1 MRLALVKRLLVGRP
15 MPLAQ
20 ARHERLGKAA
30 ALAVFASDPLSS
42 VAYATEEIL
51 IVLVLAGSLALSYSL
66 PIAVGIATLLAIVV
80 ISYRQTV
87 QAYPQGGG
95 AYLVS
100 KDNLGVYPALAAA
113 AALLVDYVLTVAVS
127 VVAGIAALTSAVP
140 ALRPYR
146 VVLSVFVVVVIALG
160 NLRGVRE
167 SARLFAAPTYFFVI
181 SMLGMVGYGL
191 LAAWLDWLPEAPFE
205 PHPPGLEGIGLFLLL
220 RAYAAGCT
228 ALTGVEAVSNGVQAL
243 KPPEGRN
250 AAAVMTTLG
259 VLAIAMFLGITY
271 LAYDFGI
278 VPGGDETVVS
288 KIARRVFGTGVF
300 YFAVQ
305 TATMLILVF
314 AANTSYADFPR
325 LSSILARDRF
335 VPRQFANQ
343 GDRLVFSNGIIIL
356 SGFAIVLI
364 VAFGGDTHAL
374 LPLYAVGVFMSFT
387 LSQSGMV
394 RHWWR
399 LRERGWPWR
408 LCVNGAG
415 ALATFVVLLT
425 LAVTKFAEGAWIVVL
440 VIPILVGTF
449 VMMHRHYDE
458 VARALSLEGLTEPPP
473 MNHTVLVLV
482 GDLHRGVVRALQYA
496 RTLAPT
502 AAVRG
507 VYVETDPA
515 FTVRLEDRWGKWGLG
530 VPLVVLTSP
539 YRSLLRPFLDYLD
552 EIQSR
557 GDDQIVTIVLPEFL
571 PRRWW
576 QHVLHNQTAL
586 LIKGALLFRKN
597 TVVAD
602 VPYLLRRPRLDANA
616 TRASEGSP
624 APPRPA

>member
-1 MRLALVKRLLVGRP
+1 MRLALLKRWLVGPP

-20 ARHERLGKAA
+20 ARHERLSKTV

-51 IVLVLAGSLALSYSL
+51 LVLILAGTAALSYSL
-66 PIAVGIATLLAIVV
+66 PVAFGIATLLAIVV
-80 ISYRQTV
+80 TSYRQTV

-100 KDNLGVYPALAAA
+100 KDNLGVLPALTAA
-113 AALLVDYVLTVAVS
+113 AALLVDYVLTVSVS

-140 ALRPYR
+140 ALLPYR
-146 VVLSVFVVVVIALG
+146 TVFAVLAVAAIALG

-167 SARLFAAPTYFFVI
+167 SGRMFAAPTYFFVVSI
-181 SMLGMVGYGL
+181 LGMVGYGL
-191 LAAWLDWLPEAPFE
+191 VGAALDLLPEAPYE

-220 RAYAAGCT
+220 RSYAAGCT

-250 AAAVMTTLG
+250 AAIVMTWLG
-259 VLAIAMFLGITY
+259 VISITMFVGITY

-288 KIARRVFGTGVF
+288 KIARRVFGTNVF
-300 YFAVQ
+300 YYAVQ
-305 TATMLILVF
+305 AATMLILLL

-325 LSSILARDRF
+325 LASILARDRF

-343 GDRLVFSNGIIIL
+343 GDRLVFSNGIMIL

-364 VAFGGDTHAL
+364 VVFQGDTHAL

-394 RHWWR
+394 RRWLRLKDKGWR
-399 LRERGWPWR
+399 WR
-408 LCVNGAG
+408 MIVNGIG
-415 ALATFVVLLT
+415 AAATGIVMLT
-425 LAVTKFAEGAWIVVL
+425 LAVTKFSEGAWIVVVIIPVL
-440 VIPILVGTF
+440 VAGFIL
-449 VMMHRHYDE
+449 MHRHYDE
-458 VARALSLEGLTEPPP
+458 VATALSLEGFPGPPEFR
-473 MNHTVLVLV
+473 HTVLVPV

-496 RTLAPT
+496 KTLAPNAT
-502 AAVRG
+502 VRA

-515 FTVRLEDRWGKWGLG
+515 RTARIEERWGVWGLG

-539 YRSLLRPFLDYLD
+539 YRSLLRPLLAYID

-557 GDDQIVTIVLPEFL
+557 GEDQMVTIVLPEFL

-576 QHVLHNQTAL
+576 QHILHNQTAL
-586 LIKGALLFRKN
+586 LVKAALLFRKN

-602 VPYLLRRPRLDANA
+602 VPYVLKR
-616 TRASEGSP
+616 
-624 APPRPA
+624 

>member
-1 MRLALVKRLLVGRP
+1 MRLTLLKRWLVGPP

-20 ARHERLGKAA
+20 ARHERLSKRV

-51 IVLVLAGSLALSYSL
+51 LVLILAGTAALSYSL
-66 PIAVGIATLLAIVV
+66 PIGFGIAALLAIVV

-87 QAYPQGGG
+87 AAYPQGGG
-95 AYLVS
+95 AYLVA
-100 KDNLGVYPALAAA
+100 KDNLGRYPALTAA
-113 AALLVDYVLTVAVS
+113 AALLTDYVLTVSVS
-127 VVAGIAALTSAVP
+127 VAAGIAALTSAFP
-140 ALRPYR
+140 ALLPLRLPLC
-146 VVLSVFVVVVIALG
+146 VLSIVIIALG

-167 SARLFAAPTYFFVI
+167 SGKLFAAPTYFFVA
-181 SMLGMVGYGL
+181 SVLGLVGYGL
-191 LAAWLDWLPEAPFE
+191 LATALDWLPEAPYE

-228 ALTGVEAVSNGVQAL
+228 ALTGVEAISNGVQAL

-250 AAAVMTTLG
+250 AQVLLTWLG
-259 VLAIAMFLGITY
+259 AISIVMFLGITY
-271 LAYDFGI
+271 LAYDLGVI
-278 VPGGDETVVS
+278 PGGAETVVS
-288 KIARRVFGTGVF
+288 KIARRVLGSGVL
-300 YFAVQ
+300 YFLVQ
-305 TATMLILVF
+305 TATMLILLL

-343 GDRLVFSNGIIIL
+343 GDRLVFSNGILIL
-356 SGFAIVLI
+356 SGFAALLI

-374 LPLYAVGVFMSFT
+374 LPLYAIGVFLSFT

-394 RHWWR
+394 RHWWVQRQPGWQLR
-399 LRERGWPWR
+399 LA
-408 LCVNGAG
+408 VNGVG
-415 ALATFVVLLT
+415 AIATAVVLLT
-425 LAVTKFAEGAWIVVL
+425 LTVTKFEEGAWIVVV
-440 VIPILVGTF
+440 VIPALVATF
-449 VMMHRHYDE
+449 VLMHRHYEE
-458 VARALSLEGLTEPPP
+458 VAHELSLEGLDGPPRFE
-473 MNHTVLVLV
+473 HTVLVLV
-482 GDLHRGVVRALQYA
+482 GDVHRGVVRAVQYA

-507 VYVETDPA
+507 VLVETDPA
-515 FTVRLEDRWGKWGLG
+515 QTPRIEEKWSKVGLD

-539 YRSLLRPFLDYLD
+539 YRSLLRPLLDY
-552 EIQSR
+552 I
-557 GDDQIVTIVLPEFL
+557 DQIHARGEDQMVTVVLPEFL

-586 LIKGALLFRKN
+586 LVKGALLFRKN

-602 VPYLLRRPRLDANA
+602 VPYLLKR
-616 TRASEGSP
+616 
-624 APPRPA
+624 